1 MPTECPRCTVCEGE
15 DHHWLEEVDDDHP
28 EGIMACKH
36 CPATRPITD
45 EDVEINEWDDD
56 EREVDDPNQC
66 PDCGDNL
73 DEFDLCV
80 SCDY

>member
-1 MPTECPRCTVCEGE
+1 MS
-15 DHHWLEEVDDDHP
+15 
-28 EGIMACKH
+28 
-36 CPATRPITD
+36 
-45 EDVEINEWDDD
+45 EDVEPLERQKCGGYYCD
-56 EREVDDPNQC
+56 EEVGHIDCERQNDPNQC